1 MRRLFR
7 GAGLRRLWAMIV
19 KEMWAVLRDPK
30 SRVVLFVPPLMQLF
44 IFTFATTL
52 DVKNVDIGVLDR
64 SSGAHSAEIVS
75 RIAGSPNFR
84 EIVPLRS
91 PTELKDAIDNQK
103 VIAAMVIDEDFD
115 RNLAAKRPATI
126 GLILDGRRSNAAQ
139 IVAGYLTQIVGGAGA
154 DLVPRTSTRQGDPGQ
169 GSIVT
174 NWYNPSLDYI
184 WFTLPSLV
192 AIITSVAGLAITS
205 QSVARERELGTF
217 DQLMVSPLRIHEIL
231 IGKMV
236 PPFIIGMINGSL
248 YLVIAP
254 LVFGVPFTGSL
265 LLFFVSLAM
274 YMLALI
280 GLGMFVS
287 AMSQTQ
293 QQAFLGTFLV
303 TTPLILLSGY
313 ASPIDNMPDWLQ
325 LVTYLDPA
333 RYFLVI
339 VQGLFLKAIPAA
351 AVFHQLWPLGLIAIA
366 TLSASAWL
374 FRARME

>member
-1 MRRLFR
+1 MRRLLEIS
-7 GAGLRRLWAMIV
+7 GLRRLVAMIV

-30 SRVVLFVPPLMQLF
+30 SRIVLFVPPLMQLF

-52 DVKNVDIGVLDR
+52 DVKNVDVAILDR
-64 SSGAHSAEIVS
+64 SSGVHSAEIVS

-91 PTELKDAIDNQK
+91 PHELREAIDNQK
-103 VIAAMVIDEDFD
+103 VIAALVIDEDFD
-115 RNLAAKRPATI
+115 RRVAAGKPATV
-126 GLILDGRRSNAAQ
+126 GVVLDGRRSNAAQ
-139 IVAGYLTQIVGGAGA
+139 IVNGYLTQIVAGVGA
-154 DLVPRTSTRQGDPGQ
+154 DTVMRPDPRTPPG
-169 GSIVT
+169 SVVT

-217 DQLMVSPLRIHEIL
+217 DQLMVSPLRVHEIL

-248 YLVIAP
+248 YLIIAP

-265 LLFFVSLAM
+265 LLFFLSLAM

-280 GLGMFVS
+280 GLGMLVS
-287 AMSQTQ
+287 AIAKTQ
-293 QQAFLGTFLV
+293 QQAFLGVFLI

-313 ASPIDNMPDWLQ
+313 ASPIDNMPGWLQ
-325 LVTYLDPA
+325 IVTYLDPA

-339 VQGLFLKAIPAA
+339 VQGLFLKAMPAA
-351 AVFHQLWPLGLIAIA
+351 AVFHQLWPLALIACA

>member
-1 MRRLFR
+1 MRRLY
-7 GAGLRRLWAMIV
+7 AMIV
-19 KEMWAVLRDPK
+19 KELWAVLRDPK

-52 DVKNVDIGVLDR
+52 DVKNVDVGLLDR
-64 SSGAHSAEIVS
+64 SSGAHSVELVQ

-84 EIVPLRS
+84 RIVRFS
-91 PTELKDAIDNQK
+91 STEEMRAAIDNQK
-103 VIAAMVIDEDFD
+103 VIAAIVIDQDFD
-115 RNLAAKRPATI
+115 RDLATHQPATL

-139 IVAGYLTQIVGGAGA
+139 IVAGYLTQIAGSLGA
-154 DLVPRTSTRQGDPGQ
+154 DLAPRAREVPQGTV
-169 GSIVT
+169 VT
-174 NWYNPSLDYI
+174 NWYNPALDYI

-236 PPFIIGMINGSL
+236 PPFIIGMINGSV
-248 YLVIAP
+248 YLVVAP

-265 LLFFVSLAM
+265 LLFFLSLAM
-274 YMLALI
+274 YLLALI
-280 GLGMFVS
+280 GLGMLVS
-287 AMSQTQ
+287 AASQTQ
-293 QQAFLGTFLV
+293 QQAFLGVFLV

-313 ASPIDNMPDWLQ
+313 ASPIDNMPGWLQ
-325 LVTYLDPA
+325 IVTYADPA

-339 VQGLFLKAIPAA
+339 VQGLFLKAMPAG
-351 AVFHQLWPLGLIAIA
+351 AVFHQLWPLALIACA

>member
-1 MRRLFR
+1 MRRHLEIP
-7 GAGLRRLWAMIV
+7 ALRRLVAMIV
-19 KEMWAVLRDPK
+19 KEMWAVLRDPQ
-30 SRVVLFVPPLMQLF
+30 SRLVLFVPPLMQLF
-44 IFTFATTL
+44 IFTYATTL
-52 DVKNVDIGVLDR
+52 DVKNVDLAVLDR
-64 SSGAHSAEIVS
+64 SSGAHSTELIQ

-84 EIVPLRS
+84 DIKRLATPAELRH
-91 PTELKDAIDNQK
+91 AIDNQK
-103 VIAAMVIDEDFD
+103 VIAALVIDADFD
-115 RNLAAKRPATI
+115 RSLARGESATI
-126 GLILDGRRSNAAQ
+126 GLVLDGRRSNAAQ
-139 IVAGYLTQIVGGAGA
+139 IVAGYVTQIAAGMGAELAPARLRDAAGGS
-154 DLVPRTSTRQGDPGQ
+154 V
-169 GSIVT
+169 VT
-174 NWYNPSLDYI
+174 NWYNPALDYI

-217 DQLMVSPLRIHEIL
+217 DQLMVSPLRVPEIL

-236 PPFIIGMINGSL
+236 PPFVIGMLNGSV
-248 YLVIAP
+248 YLIVAP

-265 LLFFVSLAM
+265 ILFFLSLAM
-274 YMLALI
+274 YLLALI
-280 GLGMFVS
+280 GMGMLVS
-287 AMSQTQ
+287 AASQTQ
-293 QQAFLGTFLV
+293 QQAFLGVFLV

-339 VQGLFLKAIPAA
+339 VQGLFLKAMPAA
-351 AVFHQLWPLGLIAIA
+351 AVFHQLWPLALIACV